1 MITKDENKAV
11 KEVRVVL
18 EVLKE
23 YVESKK
29 DVPYAVLDEVFK
41 KLLAVEEDYDKT
53 IRDLLA
59 SNSLVVKYEKLLEL
73 IGIVSTI
80 SVEDEPEMDNILM
93 SLEKYNKIH

>member
-53 IRDLLA
+53 IKDLLA
-59 SNSLVVKYEKLLEL
+59 SNSLVVKYEQLLEL

-93 SLEKYNKIH
+93 SLETYNKIH

>member
-11 KEVRVVL
+11 KEVKVVL

-23 YVESKK
+23 YFESKS
-29 DVPYAVLDEVFK
+29 DVPYAVLNEVFK

-53 IRDLLA
+53 IKDLLA
-59 SNSLVVKYEKLLEL
+59 SNSLVVKYEQLLEL

-80 SVEDEPEMDNILM
+80 SVEDELQMDEIL
-93 SLEKYNKIH
+93 STLKKYDKVH